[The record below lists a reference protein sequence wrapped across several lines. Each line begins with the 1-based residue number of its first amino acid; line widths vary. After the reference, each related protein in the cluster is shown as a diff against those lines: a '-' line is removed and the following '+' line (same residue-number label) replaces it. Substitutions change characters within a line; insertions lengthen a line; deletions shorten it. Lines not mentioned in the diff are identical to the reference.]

1 MGNLAGG
8 ASLSAGTLSA
18 IGLGATAGGIA
29 GGASLI
35 SGGVDIYKAVKS
47 DDKEESAAYAESGAW
62 KVGGAGAGAAAG
74 AAIGSFFG
82 GIGAVPGALIGAGVG
97 GIAGWLK
104 GNKVKDDYK
113 EKLKEQEEAEAKAQ
127 ELAAKTQQV
136 FELTGVSIDRAVL
149 ETQELKDAMDDAGV
163 SAEQFGAMF
172 QEAVGN
178 NLKSHF
184 GDLKLSLK
192 ETQDLAESIVF
203 DKQEKGIQKFSD
215 AAEALKLKTK
225 VKELDSGAFVII
237 TDANEILG
245 KGFGGT
251 F

>member
-1 MGNLAGG
+1 MLAKVAGPLLNAGIGGARLGRTIFGSQTLPAEDGGTVVVPGLGARLIGNAGAGTGLLGFGANTAIKLGAGNLAGG
-8 ASLSAGTLSA
+8 ASLSAGALSA

-127 ELAAKTQQV
+127 ELAEKPGR
-136 FELTGVSIDRAVL
+136 F
-149 ETQELKDAMDDAGV
+149 
-163 SAEQFGAMF
+163 
-172 QEAVGN
+172 
-178 NLKSHF
+178 
-184 GDLKLSLK
+184 LS
-192 ETQDLAESIVF
+192 
-203 DKQEKGIQKFSD
+203 
-215 AAEALKLKTK
+215 
-225 VKELDSGAFVII
+225 
-237 TDANEILG
+237 
-245 KGFGGT
+245 
-251 F
+251 